1 MISLMKETVLPH
13 IEEYL
18 TETSG
23 HYYEILTRIHIIRGL
38 LDDWVFPITSR
49 YHVMILNEALP
60 METPTY
66 LEHFAS

>member
-13 IEEYL
+13 IEEHL

-23 HYYEILTRIHIIRGL
+23 HHHEILTRIHIIRRL
-38 LDDWVFPITSR
+38 LDDWMFPITPR
-49 YHVMILNEALP
+49 YHVMILNKTLP